1 MSSSYLIDAVE
12 DVLEA
17 GIIKCMF
24 QFPWLSGGIKVLNQ
38 VYNLGGAPPPPAQD
52 CARRI
57 DPDQA
62 RFRVIPY
69 KAKSAD
75 HLLIEVWQPICRKL

>member
-38 VYNLGGAPPPPAQD
+38 VYNLGGAPPPP
-52 CARRI
+52 
-57 DPDQA
+57 
-62 RFRVIPY
+62 
-69 KAKSAD
+69 
-75 HLLIEVWQPICRKL
+75 HLLKTVHAVLTPTKPDSVLYLIKLKVQTTYW